1 MSGSRNSPSK
11 ERSAT
16 NFRRIFRDVLAVVL
30 EQSIAADALNISL
43 DEIPSLLEQVRE
55 TADPKFGD
63 FTATLAMPLA
73 KRLGV
78 KPRGLA
84 TDLISRINQQQLF
97 EKNFESIDAPIGP
110 GFINVRVRD
119 QALVEGLRT
128 ACLDSQLGIS
138 KVSEPHTIVLDYSSP
153 NVAKPMHVGHIR
165 STVIGDAI
173 SRILRFRGHRVIT
186 DNHLGDWGTQ
196 FGMILW
202 GWKCCR
208 DESAYQKD
216 PTQELGRLYRLVRK
230 VVDAEPQELAQDS
243 LAAGLAEKY
252 PDARREVLAE
262 TAKLHEGDSEN
273 KRLWEQFMP
282 FCREEI
288 ERIYG
293 RLDVTFDH
301 TMGESFY
308 QPLLAGVVADLTS
321 SGMARESRGA
331 VGVFLDGYESPL
343 LVQKADGAFLYAT
356 TDLATL
362 AWRSEHWKPDR
373 ILYIV
378 DHRQSQH
385 FQQVFA
391 TARAWGCR
399 SKDQL
404 SKTDLVHVA
413 FGTVLGEDGKPF
425 KTRVGNAVGL
435 EALLD
440 EGVERAGLVVGEG
453 EQARQGMDNAKRQEV
468 AEAVGIGAIK
478 YADLSQNRTTDY
490 VFSFDKMLELKG
502 NTAAYMQYAVA
513 RVEGIVKRGGVD
525 RELLRREISD
535 DSSVLKFSDPLER
548 RLALTVL
555 KLGAVLEDVEI
566 DYRPNVMTS
575 WLYEL
580 ASCYSSFYD
589 ALPVLKAEGSQ
600 HTMRLVLCDLTGRT
614 LRQGMELL
622 GIRVPDQM

>member
-1 MSGSRNSPSK
+1 MSETINSSSK
-11 ERSAT
+11 EKHAT
-16 NFRRIFRDVLAVVL
+16 NFRQIFRDVLASVL
-30 EQSIAADALNISL
+30 EQSIATGDLKIAL
-43 DEIPSLLEQVRE
+43 DEIPGLLEQVRE
-55 TADPKFGD
+55 TADSKFGD

-73 KRLGV
+73 KKLGV
-78 KPRGLA
+78 KPRDLA
-84 TDLISRINQQQLF
+84 SKLILRINQHQLF
-97 EKNFESIDAPIGP
+97 EKKFEPISAPIGP

-119 QALVEGLRT
+119 QALAEGLRI
-128 ACLDSQLGIS
+128 ACLDSQLGVP
-138 KVSEPHTIVLDYSSP
+138 KVTQPQTIVLDYSSP

-173 SRILRFRGHRVIT
+173 SRILRFRGHIVIT

-202 GWKCCR
+202 GWKRCR
-208 DESAYQKD
+208 DETAYQET

-230 VVDAEPQELAQDS
+230 VVDSDPKELSQDPI
-243 LAAGLAEKY
+243 AAGLAEKY
-252 PDARREVLAE
+252 PNARREVLAE

-273 KRLWEQFMP
+273 RRLWEQFMP
-282 FCREEI
+282 VCREEI

-308 QPLLAGVVADLTS
+308 QPLLAGVVKDLTS

-362 AWRSEHWKPDR
+362 AWRAEHWKPDR

-399 SKDQL
+399 SDEQL
-404 SKTDLVHVA
+404 SETDLVHVA

-425 KTRVGNAVGL
+425 KTRVGDAVGL

-440 EGVERAGLVVGEG
+440 EGVERAGRVVGEG
-453 EQARQGMDNAKRQEV
+453 EQARQGMNDAKRQEV

-513 RVEGIVKRGGVD
+513 RVEGIVNRGGVD
-525 RELLRREISD
+525 RKLLHQEISK
-535 DSSVLKFSDPLER
+535 DSSILKFSDPLER
-548 RLALTVL
+548 RLALAVL

-580 ASCYSSFYD
+580 ASCFSSFYD
-589 ALPVLKAEGSQ
+589 ALSVLKAEGSQ
-600 HTMRLVLCDLTGRT
+600 RTTRLVLCDLTGRT

-622 GIRVPDQM
+622 GIRVPNQM

>member
-1 MSGSRNSPSK
+1 MSEPINSSSK
-11 ERSAT
+11 EKHAT
-16 NFRRIFRDVLAVVL
+16 NFRQIFRDVLANVL
-30 EQSIAADALNISL
+30 EQSIATGDIKISL
-43 DEIPSLLEQVRE
+43 DEIPGLLEQVRE
-55 TADPKFGD
+55 TADSKFGD
-63 FTATLAMPLA
+63 FTATLAMSLA
-73 KRLGV
+73 KKLGV
-78 KPRGLA
+78 KPRDLA
-84 TDLISRINQQQLF
+84 SELILRINQHQLF
-97 EKNFESIDAPIGP
+97 EKKFEPISAPIGP

-119 QALVEGLRT
+119 QALAEGLRI
-128 ACLDSQLGIS
+128 ACLDSQLGVP
-138 KVSEPHTIVLDYSSP
+138 KVTQPQTIVLDYSSP

-173 SRILRFRGHRVIT
+173 SRILRFRGHIVIT

-202 GWKCCR
+202 GWKRCR
-208 DESAYQKD
+208 DETAYRET

-230 VVDAEPQELAQDS
+230 VVDSDPKELVQDS
-243 LAAGLAEKY
+243 IAAGLAEKY
-252 PDARREVLAE
+252 PNARREVLAE

-273 KRLWEQFMP
+273 RRLWEQFMP
-282 FCREEI
+282 VCREEI

-293 RLDVTFDH
+293 RLDVAFDH

-308 QPLLAGVVADLTS
+308 QPLLAGVVKDLTS
-321 SGMARESRGA
+321 SGIARESRGA

-362 AWRSEHWKPDR
+362 AWRAEHWKPDR

-399 SKDQL
+399 SDEQL

-425 KTRVGNAVGL
+425 KTRVGDAVGL

-440 EGVERAGLVVGEG
+440 EGVERAGRVVGEG
-453 EQARQGMDNAKRQEV
+453 EQARQGMNDAKRQEV

-513 RVEGIVKRGGVD
+513 RVEGIVNRGGVD
-525 RELLRREISD
+525 RKLLHQEISK
-535 DSSVLKFSDPLER
+535 DSSILKFSDPLER

-580 ASCYSSFYD
+580 ASCFSSFYD
-589 ALPVLKAEGSQ
+589 ALSVLKAEGSQ
-600 HTMRLVLCDLTGRT
+600 RTTRLVLCDLTGRT

-622 GIRVPDQM
+622 SIRVPNQM